1 MLSVIAFIAGFI
13 IASPLILHQMIW
25 LTIIP
30 LLLNFPYLY
39 QTTYVSGL
47 GALGSYN
54 AYLVEYLP
62 YFYFIFKPLSY
73 IPDVTLFCIQCV
85 VNTFA
90 MIGFCRLSKR
100 ISVEFAVF
108 MHYFTL
114 VEAFSSGLWQNVE
127 FVVFLIYTFEYVHIK
142 ENKKYTLI
150 DVILI
155 AGAGFK
161 MYSFLFIPL
170 YILFL
175 SRKDGLKLII
185 YILLLQ
191 ILFNGYFILIYPHF
205 YTINLAIDILMHGP
219 PSASILSGGLVW
231 FMRLSAVI
239 PVVYIIYLLALK
251 GLNK

>member
-1 MLSVIAFIAGFI
+1 MIDQIETTPDSQILELQSQLVTKSKGISRVFLFLYQYLNVILVLSVIAFIAGFI
-13 IASPLILHQMIW
+13 YRFSTDPTSNDLAYYYPFVA
-25 LTIIP
+25 
-30 LLLNFPYLY
+30 NFPYLY

-127 FVVFLIYTFEYVHIK
+127 FVVFLIYTFEYVRIK

-175 SRKDGLKLII
+175 SRKRW
-185 YILLLQ
+185 
-191 ILFNGYFILIYPHF
+191 
-205 YTINLAIDILMHGP
+205 
-219 PSASILSGGLVW
+219 S
-231 FMRLSAVI
+231 
-239 PVVYIIYLLALK
+239 
-251 GLNK
+251 